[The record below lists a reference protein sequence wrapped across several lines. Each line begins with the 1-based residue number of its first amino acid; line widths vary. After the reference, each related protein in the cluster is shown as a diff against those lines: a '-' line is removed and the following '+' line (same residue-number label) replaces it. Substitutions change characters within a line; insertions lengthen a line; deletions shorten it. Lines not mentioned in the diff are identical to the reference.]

1 MGLIGTPELILILV
15 VALFLF
21 GPDKIPEMARSL
33 GKAMAEFKKAQVE
46 AENEVKKSDTQLND
60 KETKIYNLAIEMGID
75 VKNKTSEQLVEEIR
89 SKIKSNEGLK
99 VKTAGM

>member
-1 MGLIGTPELILILV
+1 MGLIGPSELILILV

-33 GKAMAEFKKAQVE
+33 GKAMAEFKKAQIE
-46 AENEVKKSDTQLND
+46 AEREIKQPGEQIND

-75 VKNKTSEQLVEEIR
+75 VKNKTSEQIVEEIR
-89 SKIKSNEGLK
+89 SKIKSNEKLNIR
-99 VKTAGM
+99 TAG

>member
-1 MGLIGTPELILILV
+1 MGLIGPSELILILV

-33 GKAMAEFKKAQVE
+33 GKAMAEFKKAQIE
-46 AENEVKKSDTQLND
+46 AEREIKQPDEQIND

-89 SKIKSNEGLK
+89 SKIKSNEKLNIR
-99 VKTAGM
+99 TAG